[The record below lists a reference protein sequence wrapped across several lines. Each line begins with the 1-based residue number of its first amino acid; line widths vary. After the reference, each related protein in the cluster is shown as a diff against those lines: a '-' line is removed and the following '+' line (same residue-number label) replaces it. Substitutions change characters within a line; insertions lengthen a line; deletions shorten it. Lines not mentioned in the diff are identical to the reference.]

1 MLDLHLD
8 LILIT
13 FVSFIVLIFALNRL
27 LYRPLLAFMDKRE
40 ALIADDINNAKRN
53 VEAIENAGNQSN
65 DILKKARDEAH
76 EIKQNA
82 IKEAT
87 ATQDGEISA
96 LKEKLESEYSQFIES
111 LNNQKQDYKKELLAK
126 IPAISDHLKN
136 KLSQLA

>member
-27 LYRPLLAFMDKRE
+27 LYRPLIAFMDKRE
-40 ALIADDINNAKRN
+40 TLIADDMKNAKRN
-53 VEAIENAGNQSN
+53 IEAIENAGNQSN
-65 DILKKARDEAH
+65 DILKKARDEAQ

-87 ATQDGEISA
+87 ETQTNEINA
-96 LKEKLESEYSQFIES
+96 LKDKLETEYSQFIEN

>member
-27 LYRPLLAFMDKRE
+27 LYRPLIAFMDKRE
-40 ALIADDINNAKRN
+40 TLIADDMKNAKRN
-53 VEAIENAGNQSN
+53 IEAIESAGNQSN
-65 DILKKARDEAH
+65 DILKKARDEAQ

-87 ATQDGEISA
+87 ETQTNEINA
-96 LKEKLESEYSQFIES
+96 LKDKLETEYSQFIEN